1 MVVGVRKMKIAIP
14 IYNDSVSNVFDFAH
28 RLLVVEIENSKEVN
42 RSEVA
47 LESRSLPQRAGQLKS
62 LGIDVLV
69 CGAVSRL
76 LANMVIQSGIEVL
89 PFVTGNIENVLGAY
103 MAGQLIRPEFSMPG
117 CWPGARK
124 GFGRRRGCRWQGG
137 RH

>member
-1 MVVGVRKMKIAIP
+1 MKIAIP
-14 IYNDSVSNVFDFAH
+14 IYNDSVSNVFDFAR

-47 LESRSLPQRAGQLKS
+47 LESQSLPQRAGQLKS

>member
-1 MVVGVRKMKIAIP
+1 MKLAIP
-14 IYNDSVSNVFDFAH
+14 IYNGNVSNVFDFAH
-28 RLLVVEIENSKEVN
+28 KLLLVEIENGKETE
-42 RSEVA
+42 RSEVE
-47 LESRSLPQRAGQLKS
+47 LEGLSLPQRADKLKT
-62 LGIDVLV
+62 LGVDVLV

-137 RH
+137 RR